1 MQVVE
6 LPLEGFSLDASS
18 QDETNT
24 DSFSTPPLCL
34 PENLFEEQQPLDEE
48 LADQVVVVNW
58 SYTIEYTFSQG
69 IKRFVSTGCRTP
81 LGRVF
86 PGCRLS
92 EREGRQLLFH
102 STSLYSREP
111 GSSRNSSLLIK
122 YTISQIIKLVFFS
135 GCRTPLGRVLPEW
148 RLSGREGRQLLFRST
163 SLSSREPYGHC
174 HIWSWNSS
182 GENSTKLTQDVA
194 MFKMQFHTW

>member
-18 QDETNT
+18 QDETDT

-34 PENLFEEQQPLDEE
+34 PKNLFEEQQPLDEE
-48 LADQVVVVNW
+48 LADQVVVVDW
-58 SYTIEYTFSQG
+58 SYTIEYTFSQR
-69 IKRFVSTGCRTP
+69 IKQFFSTGCKTP
-81 LGRVF
+81 LRRVF

-92 EREGRQLLFH
+92 EREGRQHLFH
-102 STSLYSREP
+102 STSLSSREP
-111 GSSRNSSLLIK
+111 GSSRNSSLLIE
-122 YTISQIIKLVFFS
+122 YTISQRIKWVSS

-174 HIWSWNSS
+174 RIWPWNSS
-182 GENSTKLTQDVA
+182 GENSTKLTQDVE
-194 MFKMQFHTW
+194 MFEMQFHTW

>member
-48 LADQVVVVNW
+48 LADQVVVVHL

-102 STSLYSREP
+102 STSLSSREP

-135 GCRTPLGRVLPEW
+135 GCRTPLGRVLPE
-148 RLSGREGRQLLFRST
+148 
-163 SLSSREPYGHC
+163 
-174 HIWSWNSS
+174 
-182 GENSTKLTQDVA
+182 
-194 MFKMQFHTW
+194 